1 MKKEIICTICPIGCN
16 ISVDGEGEAITSVKG
31 YSCKRGVE
39 YARNEFSHP
48 VRILTTTVKVAGSDQ
63 LLPVRSN
70 KPIPK
75 EMIMDCMEVIKKIT
89 ASSKVKRYDVIIPD
103 ICGSSADI
111 VATGS
116 LETERKQIV
125 EK

>member
-1 MKKEIICTICPIGCN
+1 MKKEIICTICPLGCN
-16 ISVDGEGEAITSVKG
+16 ITVEGEGEEIASIKG
-31 YSCKRGVE
+31 YSCKRGIE
-39 YARNEFSHP
+39 YGRNEFSHP

-75 EMIMDCMEVIKKIT
+75 EMIMECMGEIKKI
-89 ASSKVKRYDVIIPD
+89 SVSGKVKRYDVVIPN
-103 ICGSSADI
+103 ICGSEADI

-116 LETERKQIV
+116 LEA
-125 EK
+125 